1 MYAAR
6 PTPER
11 SETVKILDDTALFA
25 YSNTAREGAQRLIA
39 VLFKVYCYRGTDKQ
53 IWFEVED
60 YSTGQGVAWSP
71 SRTTVVTKARKL
83 GYVLEDEN
91 RPVLK
96 FYRAKAS

>member
-1 MYAAR
+1 
-6 PTPER
+6 
-11 SETVKILDDTALFA
+11 
-25 YSNTAREGAQRLIA
+25 LIA
-39 VLFKVYCYRGTDKQ
+39 VLFKVYCYRGADKQ

-71 SRTTVVTKARKL
+71 SRSTVVSKARKL
-83 GYVLEDEN
+83 GYVLEDED